1 MEYVY
6 FEGKIV
12 PEDQAK
18 ISIKTN
24 SLHYGTAIFEG
35 IRAYYDKENDKM

>member
-1 MEYVY
+1 MEYIY

-18 ISIKTN
+18 ISIKQTL
-24 SLHYGTAIFEG
+24 SITEQLYL
-35 IRAYYDKENDKM
+35 KV